1 LRSDPGWRSCGP
13 HRSLVPRQ
21 RLQESGGEVSSL
33 HRFTHIVRAG
43 PDQLTCGF
51 LFQRMRHPA
60 DGARQ
65 GKEGRWLQIA
75 EETEADKDSAIEHT
89 AWGDAQRIQW
99 PVQIAGCPAWWA
111 LPAHELGS
119 DTAQW

>member
-1 LRSDPGWRSCGP
+1 
-13 HRSLVPRQ
+13 
-21 RLQESGGEVSSL
+21 
-33 HRFTHIVRAG
+33 
-43 PDQLTCGF
+43 
-51 LFQRMRHPA
+51 MRHPA

-99 PVQIAGCPAWWA
+99 PVQIAGGPAWWA